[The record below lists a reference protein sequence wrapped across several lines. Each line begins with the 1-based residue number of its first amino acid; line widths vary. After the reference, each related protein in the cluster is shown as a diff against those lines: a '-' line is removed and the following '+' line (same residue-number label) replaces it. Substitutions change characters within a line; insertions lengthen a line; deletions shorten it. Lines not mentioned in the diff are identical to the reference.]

1 MPPPTILDNIK
12 NLQLQSGGFPSHQG
26 ESERPDATAW
36 ALIVLSTSQTDST
49 AYDKG
54 SAYLASQQRSD
65 GRISI
70 DRNFPTASWP
80 TALAIMAW
88 HDSLRFQ
95 QARES
100 SIEFLLGFSGRHFP
114 KSENS
119 IIGHDPSIL
128 GWPWIADTHSWVI
141 PTGLAMIAL
150 QIAGLGQHTRVDQ
163 GAEMLID
170 RQLSHG
176 GWNYGNTLAFGKT
189 LHPLPECTGV
199 ALQALSTK
207 IHRSLIDKSLDYL
220 LQQLPLL
227 RTPISLAWTI
237 LGLSAWGLKPH
248 NTNTLV
254 GDSLDLQKRYG
265 TYSLPS
271 LALLYCASH
280 TPQGLHSL
288 FHTSHSQQTMV
299 GSLAAPRS

>member
-1 MPPPTILDNIK
+1 MPPLTILDKIK
-12 NLQLQSGGFPSHQG
+12 NLQLQSGGFPSHHG
-26 ESERPDATAW
+26 ELERPDATAW
-36 ALIVLSTSQTDST
+36 ALIVLASSQADST

-54 SAYLASQQRSD
+54 SAYLASLQGSD
-65 GRISI
+65 GRICI
-70 DRNFPTASWP
+70 DRNSSTASWP

-88 HDSLRFQ
+88 NHSLKFQ
-95 QARES
+95 QNRES
-100 SIEFLLGFSGRHFP
+100 SVQFLLEFSGQHFP
-114 KSENS
+114 KPENS

-141 PTGLAMIAL
+141 PTGMAMIAL
-150 QIAGLGQHTRVDQ
+150 QIAGVGQHTRVDQ
-163 GAEMLID
+163 GADMLID
-170 RQLSHG
+170 RQLPHG

-207 IHRSLIDKSLDYL
+207 IPRSRIDRSLDYL
-220 LQQLPLL
+220 LQQPPLL

-237 LGLSAWGLKPH
+237 LGLSAWGLKPDD
-248 NTNTLV
+248 TNTLIS
-254 GDSLDLQKRYG
+254 DSLNLQKRYG

-280 TPQGLHSL
+280 APQGLHSL
-288 FHTSHSQQTMV
+288 FHTSHSQQSMV